1 MSDLFAELSWRGLVF
16 DSTRQTE
23 AFLLQER
30 SPLGYIGFDPTA
42 DSLHVGSLIPV
53 MALVHLQRS
62 GGQPLV
68 IVGGGTGMV
77 GDPSGRQS
85 ERAFMEPDLI
95 QANVQGIKKQ
105 LSHFLDFSDQ
115 GGARLLNNLDW
126 LGKLSFLGFL
136 RDVGKYST
144 VNQMLAK
151 ESVKLRLDRA
161 KDGGE
166 GISFTEFSYML
177 MQAYDFLHVHDRFGC
192 RFQMGGSDQWGNITA
207 GIDLIGR
214 LRNVQAYGL
223 VMPLVTMSSGEKF
236 GKSTE
241 GNVWLDPARTS
252 PYRFFQY
259 WINTPDSDV
268 ERFLKCLTL
277 STQDD
282 IAAASAEHARAPEKR
297 HAQEKL
303 ATELTLRVHGESGL
317 LRARRA
323 SAALFGGSL
332 AELSSHDLAEVFDSA
347 PSVLLPAHP
356 EFVTPFSAADLFYW
370 GGLAKSK
377 GEARR
382 LAEGGGLY
390 VNNARVEDWSRPIDP
405 TLRLHGRFLVL
416 RKGAKHYAL
425 AEWPG

>member
-1 MSDLFAELSWRGLVF
+1 MSNLYAELSWRGLVF
-16 DSTRQTE
+16 DATRETE
-23 AFLLQER
+23 GFLTAEP

-42 DSLHVGSLIPV
+42 ESLHVGSLVPV
-53 MALVHLQRS
+53 MALVHLQRC
-62 GGQPLV
+62 GGRPLV

-77 GDPSGRQS
+77 GDPSGRKS
-85 ERAFMEPDLI
+85 ERAFMEAGEI
-95 QANVQGIKKQ
+95 EANVTGLKKQ
-105 LSHFLDFSDQ
+105 LSHFLDFSDH

-126 LGKLSFLGFL
+126 LGEISFLGFL
-136 RDVGKYST
+136 RDVGKYAT

-166 GISFTEFSYML
+166 GISYTEFSYML

-214 LRNVQAYGL
+214 LRNVSAYGL
-223 VMPLVTMSSGEKF
+223 VMPLVTMASGEKF
-236 GKSTE
+236 GKSTD
-241 GNVWLDPARTS
+241 GNVWLDPSRTS
-252 PYRFFQY
+252 PYRFYQY
-259 WINTPDSDV
+259 WINTPDHDV
-268 ERFLKCLTL
+268 ERFLKFFTL
-277 STQDD
+277 LSQEE
-282 IAAASAEHARAPEKR
+282 IAAAQSEHARSPEQR
-297 HAQEKL
+297 RAQEML
-303 ATELTLRVHGESGL
+303 ASEITRSVHGEAGL
-317 LRARRA
+317 SSARRA
-323 SAALFGGSL
+323 SAALFGGEL
-332 AELSSHDLAEVFDSA
+332 EDLSSADLVDVFGAA

-356 EFVTPFSAADLFYW
+356 EFAAPFSAVELFVW

-390 VNNARVEDWSRPIDP
+390 VNNRRVEDWSRPIEP
-405 TLRLHGRFLVL
+405 SSRLHGRFLVL